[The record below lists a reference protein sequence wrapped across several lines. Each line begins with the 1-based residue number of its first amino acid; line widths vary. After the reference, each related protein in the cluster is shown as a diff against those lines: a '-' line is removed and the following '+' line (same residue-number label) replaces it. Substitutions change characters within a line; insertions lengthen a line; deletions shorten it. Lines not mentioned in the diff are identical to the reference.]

1 MHESLG
7 ASSTGAAWV
16 PIALA
21 LAVAAAY
28 AATWWYLRAR
38 AFPEFRARLDGTVV
52 FPLLATPVAAWRMGS
67 TAWALYIL
75 GVLLAC
81 GWTASRGRF
90 ERWFPKRWFHLT
102 GQAPPWLTGWE
113 IAAFW
118 LLVAIGCIPMY
129 IAVVA

>member
-1 MHESLG
+1 MGPS
-7 ASSTGAAWV
+7 WV
-16 PIALA
+16 PVALV

-38 AFPEFRARLDGTVV
+38 TFPEFRARLDSWVV
-52 FPLLATPVAAWRMGS
+52 YPLLATPLAAWRMHS
-67 TAWALYIL
+67 LPWALYTL
-75 GVLLAC
+75 GVLLGC
-81 GWTASRGRF
+81 GWIASLGRF

-129 IAVVA
+129 VAVFA